1 MKLSE
6 VIEGM
11 KGKRVLV
18 LGDLTLDKFSVGKVT
33 RISPEAP
40 VPVVDLESESYYL
53 GGAANAINNLISL
66 SADVAVT
73 TVVGDDP
80 EGDYLVQE
88 IKKRGIKPNGI
99 FKDKGRI
106 TTVVS
111 RIRAGDYQLLR
122 LERSK
127 DVEIGSKLTDEIV
140 NYVSEVAKFMDIFV
154 IFDYGRGVVTRPLMG
169 QIVKIAK
176 KQDITTVVNPKKENF
191 WSYEGVDVIR
201 ANKREASHA
210 TGVTLINETSIRN
223 MGLKILASLLCRAAL
238 ITWIEEG
245 FYLFEQK
252 EKVTFIPPLIG
263 RAVDVTG
270 VGDTITCALALSLAA
285 GATFEEASKVA
296 NYAGAIAANQR
307 GLATVSLEELK
318 NAISKGRINGG

>member
-1 MKLSE
+1 
-6 VIEGM
+6 
-11 KGKRVLV
+11 
-18 LGDLTLDKFSVGKVT
+18 
-33 RISPEAP
+33 
-40 VPVVDLESESYYL
+40 
-53 GGAANAINNLISL
+53 
-66 SADVAVT
+66 
-73 TVVGDDP
+73 
-80 EGDYLVQE
+80 
-88 IKKRGIKPNGI
+88 
-99 FKDKGRI
+99 
-106 TTVVS
+106 
-111 RIRAGDYQLLR
+111 
-122 LERSK
+122 
-127 DVEIGSKLTDEIV
+127 
-140 NYVSEVAKFMDIFV
+140 MDIFV

-176 KQDITTVVNPKKENF
+176 KQDIKTVVNPKKENF
-191 WSYEGVDVIR
+191 WSYEGIDVIR

-223 MGLKILASLLCRAAL
+223 MGLKILTSLLCRAAL

-252 EKVTFIPPLIG
+252 EKVTFIPPLID
-263 RAVDVTG
+263 RPVDVTG

-318 NAISKGRINGG
+318 NAISKGRINGDETDNL